1 MRTFETILIAL
12 GMSQEIF
19 ARVICESATYA
30 KVDRKKLGIYS
41 LAFAIWEFGALAIGY
56 YSVELVEYLGI
67 VQPGSKTLHLVAV
80 LIILSQA
87 INMIRRGIKNEIV
100 LERRRDNIS
109 LAELMKANLYFGFRT
124 YLIGI
129 AFDACNSSLGIELFS
144 LIVAA
149 LLAAISALYIGYR
162 YGYSFKNKAYFIGSF
177 LLISTDILMSAR
189 FFF

>member
-30 KVDRKKLGIYS
+30 KVDRKKLGLYS

-56 YSVELVEYLGI
+56 YTVEAVEYLGI
-67 VQPGSKTLHLVAV
+67 VQPGSQTLHLIAV
-80 LIILSQA
+80 LIIMGQA

-100 LERRRDNIS
+100 LERRRDDIS
-109 LAELMKANLYFGFRT
+109 FAELMKANLYFGFRT

-129 AFDACNSSLGIELFS
+129 AFDACNSALGIELFS

-162 YGYSFKNKAYFIGSF
+162 YGYSFKNKAYFIGGA
-177 LLISTDILMSAR
+177 LLIGTDIMMSAR